1 MRILSPASSG
11 GTLKVTLVLLL
22 LSFCY
27 CHEKSVEV
35 IGVGECSDCA
45 QNNIEN
51 KHAVSGLPVAIDC
64 KAADGTFK
72 TRGVGELDEEGK
84 FKVVLP
90 SEIVKDNGEL
100 EEECFAQLH
109 SASSSPCATNN
120 GLEAL
125 KIVFKSKDNEKI
137 TFHPAGKLVFSPN
150 TCTSAHLWPHFK
162 YPPLPKLPPFPKVH
176 PWYKKPV
183 PKMFN
188 FPPHPPLVFPPFHK
202 PPVYT
207 KPPPTPVPS
216 YSPPVYTKPPSPP
229 VPTYNPPVYTKP
241 PVSPPV
247 PIYKP
252 PVYTKPPPVP
262 KYKPPVYKKPCPPKS
277 KPPVHKKPHP
287 PSHSALE

>member
-162 YPPLPKLPPFPKVH
+162 YPPLPKLPPFPK
-176 PWYKKPV
+176 
-183 PKMFN
+183 MFN